1 MAAPLKAFHPST
13 SCPAAVPQC
22 DFDGGAGDLYEQLI
36 SLERALVLL
45 DLQEDD
51 VMIDGD
57 DENCEQLK
65 SLEREFCQLDQ
76 QELDVQIQIRKL
88 QRDLSRAEEDLRRV
102 QITPLVVGQLVEIVD
117 EHHAVVT
124 LSDPSQRKRC
134 MDGFDQST
142 NVRVIMATNRADE
155 LDPAL
160 LRPGRVDRKIEFT
173 PPKQRDKLLVL
184 QACTAGMS
192 LDDNIDL
199 DALADRH
206 DELNAAEI
214 AAVCREAGMQA
225 VRCGRYT
232 VTREDFH
239 KGYLSVVNNKP
250 SGARQFDF
258 YN

>member
-1 MAAPLKAFHPST
+1 
-13 SCPAAVPQC
+13 
-22 DFDGGAGDLYEQLI
+22 
-36 SLERALVLL
+36 
-45 DLQEDD
+45 
-51 VMIDGD
+51 
-57 DENCEQLK
+57 
-65 SLEREFCQLDQ
+65 
-76 QELDVQIQIRKL
+76 
-88 QRDLSRAEEDLRRV
+88 
-102 QITPLVVGQLVEIVD
+102 
-117 EHHAVVT
+117 
-124 LSDPSQRKRC
+124 

-173 PPKQRDKLLVL
+173 APKHHDDKLLVL

-192 LDDNIDL
+192 LDGDIDL
-199 DALADRH
+199 DALANRH
-206 DELNAAEI
+206 DELNGAEI
-214 AAVCREAGMQA
+214 AAVCREAGTQA

-250 SGARQFDF
+250 NGARQFAF